1 MKNLDEITFSQ
12 EELIYLLRSLNLPDL
27 PGMGDHP
34 WGHIPE
40 ENALLVMETVGRGL
54 VARRI
59 AQFGTAQMEIDADIA
74 RLLSE
79 CAYPRQMT
87 VLIYNQG
94 ETAIHRS
101 FFRGAKYDV
110 EHFLPSPWLHQFKVK
125 PKSDMGLSLI
135 QSLIKD
141 APNGET
147 GNVISVQQSRLDE
160 IRQLAADDI
169 AGASQQLLE
178 LGLTSAFAEKLAN
191 VFGAPKI
198 KILLQAVYDL
208 GKNIQQNV
216 FSILADEVSC
226 WLVIAGQPGSS
237 TIQVMQVNRKK
248 LHEIIL
254 ATFQPI
260 ANLPHKI
267 GEPA

>member
-1 MKNLDEITFSQ
+1 MQKFDEITFSQ
-12 EELIYLLRSLNLPDL
+12 EELIYLLRALNLPDL
-27 PGMGDHP
+27 VGMGDRP
-34 WGHIPE
+34 WGHIPQ

-74 RLLSE
+74 ILLNE
-79 CAYPRQMT
+79 CAYPLQMT

-94 ETAIHRS
+94 ETAIHQN
-101 FFRGAKYDV
+101 FFRGREYDV
-110 EHFLPSPWLHQFKVK
+110 EHSLPFPWLHQFKVK
-125 PKSDMGLSLI
+125 PKSDLGLDLI
-135 QSLIKD
+135 QSLVKD
-141 APNGET
+141 VSNGET

-169 AGASQQLLE
+169 AGASKQLLE

-191 VFGAPKI
+191 VLGSPKV
-198 KILLQAVYDL
+198 KILVQAVYDL

-216 FSILADEVSC
+216 YSILADEVSC
-226 WLVIAGQPGSS
+226 WLVIAGQPGSL
-237 TIQVMQVNRKK
+237 TVQVMQVNRRK
-248 LHEIIL
+248 LNEIIL

-267 GEPA
+267 GEPE